1 MPPSLVI
8 NHDCIILDACCLINI
23 HASGHMKEILE
34 CVPKSVA
41 VAAYVKEREIKSF
54 SLEPFLKQKLLRV
67 VAPKSEQEYELLANF
82 ATQMDDGESV
92 TGAIALSRNWAIG
105 TDDRRAIEVIQNASL
120 AMQIVSSLALL
131 KNWTDERGES
141 EMMIRNCLFKLKRD
155 ASYSPGEDHEL
166 YPWWKTHALKNV
178 RSG

>member
-1 MPPSLVI
+1 MPPSLAI

-41 VAAYVKEREIKSF
+41 VAAYVKEREIRRF
-54 SLEPFLKQKLLRV
+54 TLEPFIKQKLLHIA
-67 VAPKSEQEYELLANF
+67 APKSEQEFELLANF

-105 TDDRRAIEVIQNASL
+105 TDDRLAIDVIRNASPTL
-120 AMQIVSSLALL
+120 QIVSSLALI

-141 EMMIRNCLFKLKRD
+141 EMMVRNCLVKLKRD
-155 ASYSPGEDHEL
+155 ASYTPKQDHEL
-166 YPWWKTHALKNV
+166 YQWWQDYSARH
-178 RSG
+178 R